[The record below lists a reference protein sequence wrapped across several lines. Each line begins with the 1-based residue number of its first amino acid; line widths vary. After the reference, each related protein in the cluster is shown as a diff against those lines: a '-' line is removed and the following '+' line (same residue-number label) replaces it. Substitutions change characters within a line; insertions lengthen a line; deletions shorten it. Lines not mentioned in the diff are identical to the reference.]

1 MCNFMPA
8 VGMGQQY
15 VQFYACHWLGA
26 AVCAILCLL
35 SAWGSSMCNFMPAV
49 GLGQQFVQFYACRS
63 AVGPWPGGGGGQ
75 VPPPALKSTQEGE
88 VYMIKLSD
96 EREAEFFPRGRKLYD
111 DVLTKI

>member
-1 MCNFMPA
+1 MPA
-8 VGMGQQY
+8 VGLGQQY
-15 VQFYACHWLGA
+15 VQFYACRWLGA

-35 SAWGSSMCNFMPAV
+35 FGGWAV
-49 GLGQQFVQFYACRS
+49 GL
-63 AVGPWPGGGGGQ
+63 GGGQ